1 MSEELIRLE
10 HVSYHYEEIP
20 ALADLSCSISKG
32 ECIGIA
38 GDNGC
43 GKTTLLKLLNGL
55 LFPDHGSWTFLGQE
69 INASSMKN
77 QKVARTLHASI
88 GYVFQSPEVQLFC
101 SSVEEEIA
109 FGPRQLGLSQAE
121 VKKRTDDVMK
131 MIGLENL
138 ASRPPYHLS
147 GGEQKKTA
155 LACVLSMNP
164 EVLILDEPLNGLDRK
179 SREWILSFLTQWKHA
194 GKTLL
199 ISSHDETLLRLIPE
213 RIIELS
219 ESHTIIYD
227 GPKEDWHESERT
239 ETASGN
245 L

>member
-20 ALADLSCSISKG
+20 ALEDLSCVICKG

-55 LFPDHGSWTFLGQE
+55 LFPDKGTWKFRGQE
-69 INASSMKN
+69 INAASMKN
-77 QKVARTLHASI
+77 QKTARMLHASI
-88 GYVFQSPEVQLFC
+88 GYVFQNPEVQLFC
-101 SSVEEEIA
+101 GSAEEEIA
-109 FGPRQLGLSQAE
+109 FGPRQLGLSEAE
-121 VKKRTDDVMK
+121 VNQRTRDVMK
-131 MIGLENL
+131 MMGLEGL

-147 GGEQKKTA
+147 GGEQKKVA

-164 EVLILDEPLNGLDRK
+164 EVLILDEPLNGLDRR
-179 SREWILSFLTQWKHA
+179 SREWMLRFLNQWKLA

-199 ISSHDETLLRLIPE
+199 ISSHDETLIRSVPE

-219 ESHTIIYD
+219 ESHSIIYD
-227 GPKEDWHESERT
+227 GKEEEWNESERT
-239 ETASGN
+239 ETAAGCF
-245 L
+245 

>member
-10 HVSYHYEEIP
+10 HVSYHYEKIP
-20 ALADLSCSISKG
+20 ALEDLSFAIQKG

-55 LFPDHGSWTFLGQE
+55 LFPDHGTWQFRGQE
-69 INASSMKN
+69 INQASMKN
-77 QKVARTLHASI
+77 QKTARNLHASI
-88 GYVFQSPEVQLFC
+88 GYVFQNPEVQLFC
-101 SSVEEEIA
+101 GSVEEEIA
-109 FGPRQLGLSQAE
+109 FGPRQLGLSEAE
-121 VKKRTDDVMK
+121 VNQRTSDVMK
-131 MIGLENL
+131 MMGLENL
-138 ASRPPYHLS
+138 ASRAPYHLS
-147 GGEQKKTA
+147 GGEQKKTT

-179 SREWILSFLTQWKHA
+179 SREWMLTFLEQWKQA

-199 ISSHDETLLRLIPE
+199 ISSHDETLLHKIPE

-227 GPKEDWHESERT
+227 GKEEDWHESERT
-239 ETASGN
+239 EAASGN